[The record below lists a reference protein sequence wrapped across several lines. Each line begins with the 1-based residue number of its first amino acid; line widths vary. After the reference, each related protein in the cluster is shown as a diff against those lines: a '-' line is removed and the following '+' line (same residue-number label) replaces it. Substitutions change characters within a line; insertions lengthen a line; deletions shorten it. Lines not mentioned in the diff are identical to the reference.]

1 MSGTSLPIEEIRGEF
16 LEALKGASPRILLKA
31 PTGSGKSTGIPPMMD
46 DAGLGENG
54 LIVVVQP
61 RRMAARLLAR
71 HVARL
76 RGSELGREVGYMV
89 RFERHISSRTR
100 IAYVTDGVLERW
112 LTDRPCLE
120 GVSAVVFDEFHER
133 SLSGDLSLGRVLDLQ
148 EGPRPDL
155 AVVVMSATLEMSGL
169 REYMG
174 ESCRELEACGRQY
187 PVEITYR
194 PSRPVSDGRG
204 RVAPP
209 SVWDQAAEAVREAVK
224 DAACGDILLFMPG
237 VYEIRRTV
245 ELLEGKPWL
254 GGWDIFPLYG
264 ALSPEQQNR
273 AVERESG
280 RASSSLRMWRKPP

>member
-1 MSGTSLPIEEIRGEF
+1 M
-16 LEALKGASPRILLKA
+16 
-31 PTGSGKSTGIPPMMD
+31 
-46 DAGLGENG
+46 
-54 LIVVVQP
+54 
-61 RRMAARLLAR
+61 
-71 HVARL
+71 
-76 RGSELGREVGYMV
+76 
-89 RFERHISSRTR
+89 
-100 IAYVTDGVLERW
+100 
-112 LTDRPCLE
+112 
-120 GVSAVVFDEFHER
+120 
-133 SLSGDLSLGRVLDLQ
+133 
-148 EGPRPDL
+148 

-273 AVERESG
+273 AVEKGERPRVIVSTNVAETSLTIEGVRTVIDTGWVRQSGWDPYRGMDTLHLVRISKASAAQRAG
-280 RASSSLRMWRKPP
+280 RAGRVAEGRCFRLWSEAEQAKKVEFDPPECFRVDLSGARFEPVFLGCGGPGGIPLAGQAGPSGSSAGRAISLPPWEPWTGRDA